1 MKTILITGF
10 NGFIGTHLIPAL
22 ASKYALIGL
31 SNSKTPLIKIPQ
43 IKQNI
48 STINENSV
56 PGKISTIIHLAAI
69 SDVNYCQN
77 NPVDSSIVN
86 ILGTQKILELARKK
100 DANVIFLSTSH
111 VYGNPTRIPIRE
123 DDEKNPQS
131 IYSAT
136 KLSAE
141 IMCKSY
147 SYSYG
152 IHVAVARLFS
162 VYGPNNPKH
171 SLVANIIRQLIARK
185 TIQLGNI
192 SSKRDFLY
200 VKDVVDAILLLVKKN
215 YGYAEYNIGSGT
227 SYSVSHICDMLKK
240 ISGKNISVKSI
251 QTKLRKN
258 DINEVVSDPNK
269 IKSLGWKPKISLYDG
284 LRFTYDWYVENH
296 ARIK

>member
-1 MKTILITGF
+1 MKTILVTGF

-31 SNSKTPLIKIPQ
+31 SNSKNPLIKIPQ

-48 STINENSV
+48 STINENSI
-56 PGKISTIIHLAAI
+56 PGKISTIIHLAAT
-69 SDVNYCQN
+69 SDVDYCQN

-111 VYGNPTRIPIRE
+111 VYGNPIQIPIKE

-141 IMCKSY
+141 IICKSY
-147 SYSYG
+147 FHSYG
-152 IHVAVARLFS
+152 INTAVARLFS

-171 SLVANIIRQLIARK
+171 SLVANIIKQLVVGKA
-185 TIQLGNI
+185 IQLGNI

-200 VKDVVDAILLLVKKN
+200 VQDVIDAILLLVKKN
-215 YGYAEYNIGSGT
+215 HGYAEYNIGSGT
-227 SYSVSHICDMLKK
+227 SHSVSHICDMLKK
-240 ISGKNISVKSI
+240 ISGKNISVKSV

-258 DINEVVSDPNK
+258 DIHEVVSDPNK

-296 ARIK
+296 TRIK